1 MPVRVEESFLD
12 DDEEE
17 GDKKDAAYLRND
29 VKDLDKP
36 GRIGS
41 LQNRPKDSQDVS
53 QNTKQANRKIQ
64 KQKLNTENDIFS
76 NKNNEPKFSISMRLR
91 NVQTGQVKNRTSA
104 YGGNQ
109 IKNDS

>member
-1 MPVRVEESFLD
+1 M
-12 DDEEE
+12 
-17 GDKKDAAYLRND
+17 KDI
-29 VKDLDKP
+29 DKP
-36 GRIGS
+36 GRTGN
-41 LQNRPKDSQDVS
+41 LQNRQEESQAVS
-53 QNTKQANRKIQ
+53 QNTKHANRIIQ